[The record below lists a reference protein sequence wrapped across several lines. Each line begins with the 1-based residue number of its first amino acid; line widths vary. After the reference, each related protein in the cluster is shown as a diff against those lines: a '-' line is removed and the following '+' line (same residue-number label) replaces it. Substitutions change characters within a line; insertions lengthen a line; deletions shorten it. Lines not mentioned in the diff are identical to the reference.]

1 MIDAESLRRIAD
13 IETDAG
19 PVHVT
24 VAPNQ
29 TFAYVANDGA
39 GTVQKID
46 LAVNKVIKTISIA
59 PDAGSHGVGF
69 AGDGRW
75 LLITNTGANSLS
87 IFDTQTDEIVKTI
100 FVPTAPEGVAVR
112 S

>member
-1 MIDAESLRRIAD
+1 
-13 IETDAG
+13 
-19 PVHVT
+19 
-24 VAPNQ
+24 
-29 TFAYVANDGA
+29 
-39 GTVQKID
+39 
-46 LAVNKVIKTISIA
+46 
-59 PDAGSHGVGF
+59 F

-112 S
+112 R

>member
-1 MIDAESLRRIAD
+1 M
-13 IETDAG
+13 
-19 PVHVT
+19 
-24 VAPNQ
+24 
-29 TFAYVANDGA
+29 
-39 GTVQKID
+39 QKID
-46 LAVNKVIKTISIA
+46 LAVNKVVKTLSIA

-100 FVPTAPEGVAVR
+100 SVPTAPEGVAVR
-112 S
+112 R